1 MVELFIY
8 YVNNVSGEPGI
19 MQDIVIQHNGSSVQV
34 LIEYGASLR
43 IMFIS
48 TYKFKKH
55 EIFFNHCSNYRP
67 NYPKFICSFMA
78 NKNRKP
84 LGELKRLGRFHG
96 VIESTIIKHYYQ
108 DISEKLDE
116 LKLLKD
122 KRVSV

>member
-19 MQDIVIQHNGSSVQV
+19 MQDIVIQNKGSSVNV
-34 LIEYGASLR
+34 LIEYCASSR
-43 IMFIS
+43 IIFIS

-55 EIFFNHCSNYRP
+55 EIFFNHCSKYRP

-84 LGELKRLGRFHG
+84 LGQLRQLGRFHG
-96 VIESTIIKHYYQ
+96 INGSTTIKYYYQ
-108 DISEKLDE
+108 DIYEKLDE

-122 KRVSV
+122 KKVSA

>member
-1 MVELFIY
+1 
-8 YVNNVSGEPGI
+8 
-19 MQDIVIQHNGSSVQV
+19 
-34 LIEYGASLR
+34 
-43 IMFIS
+43 
-48 TYKFKKH
+48 
-55 EIFFNHCSNYRP
+55 
-67 NYPKFICSFMA
+67 MA

>member
-19 MQDIVIQHNGSSVQV
+19 MQDIVIQNKGSSVQV

-43 IMFIS
+43 IIFIS

-55 EIFFNHCSNYRP
+55 EIFFNYCPRYRP

-78 NKNRKP
+78 NKNRKS

-122 KRVSV
+122 RKIKG

>member
-19 MQDIVIQHNGSSVQV
+19 MQDIVSKNNGSSVQV
-34 LIEYGASLR
+34 LIEYVNSLK
-43 IMFIS
+43 IIFIS

-55 EIFFNHCSNYRP
+55 EIFFNYCSEYRP
-67 NYPKFICSFMA
+67 NYPKFICSFIA
-78 NKNRKP
+78 DKNRKP
-84 LGELKRLGRFHG
+84 LGQLKRLGRFHG
-96 VIESTIIKHYYQ
+96 VIGSTIKYYYQ

-122 KRVSV
+122 KKIKR